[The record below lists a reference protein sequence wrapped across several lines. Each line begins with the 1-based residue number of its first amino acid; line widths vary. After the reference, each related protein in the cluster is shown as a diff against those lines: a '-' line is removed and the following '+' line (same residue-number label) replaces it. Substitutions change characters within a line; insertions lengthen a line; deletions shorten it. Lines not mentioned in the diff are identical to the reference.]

1 MALRFGVEEEYFI
14 VDPRS
19 RKVVPR
25 SAAVV
30 DRAVPALGDR
40 VSTELIAFLVEA
52 KTPPCDDLAK
62 LEEQIRH
69 MRAAMASAAAATGV
83 ALAATGTPVLG
94 ELLPAPIAAGARYA
108 DSLATYRALD
118 DEQCICS
125 CHVHVEMPDRE
136 RAVLVSNHLRPWLP
150 TLLALAANSPYWAGR
165 DTGHA
170 CWRVM
175 AWARWP
181 VAGPP
186 PYFASL
192 AHYEDLVGTLL
203 GCGALMDTGTIF
215 WDVRPSSRLP
225 TLEVRLGDVAL
236 TAGEAA
242 LFAALVRALA
252 QVSLAAVEAGE
263 PAPDP
268 SAEMLRGAYW
278 LAARDGLSG
287 GGVDLRSGRPRPF
300 RDLAGELLDHVR
312 PALLDAGD
320 LHRVTAGMRALL
332 DGGTGADRQR
342 AAYRRRELLT
352 DVVDAALL
360 TGSPPHGDIAGA
372 DADGRDVPGHS

>member
-14 VDPRS
+14 VDPGS

-30 DRAVPALGDR
+30 ERAVPALGDR
-40 VSTELIAFLVEA
+40 VSTELIAFLAEA
-52 KTPPCDDLAK
+52 KTSPCDDLDK
-62 LEEQIRH
+62 LEEQIRG
-69 MRAAMASAAAATGV
+69 MRAAMAAAAAGAGV

-94 ELLPAPIAAGARYA
+94 ELVPPPITMGARYA

-125 CHVHVEMPDRE
+125 CHVHVEMPDPE

-170 CWRVM
+170 CWRVL

-192 AHYEDLVGTLL
+192 AHYQDLVGTLL

-215 WDVRPSSRLP
+215 WDVRPSARLP

-242 LFAALVRALA
+242 LFAGLTRALV
-252 QVSLAAVEAGE
+252 QVSLTAVEAGE
-263 PAPDP
+263 AAPDP
-268 SAEMLRGAYW
+268 PAEVLRAAYW

-287 GGVDLRSGRPRPF
+287 AGIDVCSGRPVPF
-300 RDLAGELLDHVR
+300 RELAGDLLDHVR
-312 PALLDAGD
+312 PALVDADD
-320 LHRVTAGMRALL
+320 LGLVTAGLRALL
-332 DGGTGADRQR
+332 EGGTGADRQR
-342 AAYRRRELLT
+342 AAYRRRGRLT

-360 TGSPPHGDIAGA
+360 DGA
-372 DADGRDVPGHS
+372 PADRDGPGRG

>member
-14 VDPRS
+14 VDPGS
-19 RKVVPR
+19 RMVVPR

-30 DRAVPALGDR
+30 ERATPALGER
-40 VSTELIAFLVEA
+40 VSAELIAFLAEA
-52 KTPPCDDLAK
+52 KTSPCDDLGK
-62 LEEQIRH
+62 LAEQIRE
-69 MRAAMASAAAATGV
+69 MRAAMASAAASAGL

-94 ELLPAPIAAGARYA
+94 DLVPPPITAGVRYA
-108 DSLATYRALD
+108 ESLATYRALD
-118 DEQCICS
+118 DEQSICS
-125 CHVHVEMPDRE
+125 CHVHVEMPDPE

-186 PYFASL
+186 PHFASL

-203 GCGALMDTGTIF
+203 GAGALMDTGAIF
-215 WDVRPSSRLP
+215 WDVRPSARLP
-225 TLEVRLGDVAL
+225 TIEIRLGDVAL
-236 TAGEAA
+236 TAAESV
-242 LFAALVRALA
+242 LFAALTRALV

-263 PAPDP
+263 RAPRP
-268 SAEMLRGAYW
+268 SQEMLRAGYW
-278 LAARDGLSG
+278 LAARNGLSG
-287 GGVDLRSGRPRPF
+287 EGMDVCTGRPVPF
-300 RDLAGELLDHVR
+300 RELARDLLAHVR
-312 PALLDAGD
+312 PALADTGD
-320 LHRVTAGMRALL
+320 LEDTTAGLTALL

-342 AAYRRRELLT
+342 AAYRRRERLT

-360 TGSPPHGDIAGA
+360 TTGPAGPGRGDLPAQG
-372 DADGRDVPGHS
+372 